1 MSPARPGPSLA
12 AIITAARA
20 GSIGYAA
27 ALFDAGGWDDRTAD
41 PAALATRARLRK
53 DAALRAPAAE
63 RAPLLL
69 AAADAYATADRL
81 RPQPY
86 TRINAATLRFL
97 AGDRAHA
104 QTIAGDLLNWMDGGE
119 DFAETP

>member
-41 PAALATRARLRK
+41 PAALATRAVDHDPWSVDALMLLALVAKWQGDEAAAIDRLVYGNPVKFLSQSPRFK
-53 DAALRAPAAE
+53 DPAAQ
-63 RAPLLL
+63 A
-69 AAADAYATADRL
+69 
-81 RPQPY
+81 
-86 TRINAATLRFL
+86 
-97 AGDRAHA
+97 
-104 QTIAGDLLNWMDGGE
+104 
-119 DFAETP
+119 